1 MHQHLYSTTEDAQ
14 VIQFKVQDVNGKVH
28 DVTADEG
35 ETLLA
40 AAMNADIE
48 GFVAECGGCCVCAT
62 CHCYVEEAD
71 LAKLTQPAADELQM
85 LEFTA
90 TERLPT
96 SRLAC
101 QIKLTSQHHGMK
113 FNMPE
118 RQY

>member
-1 MHQHLYSTTEDAQ
+1 M
-14 VIQFKVQDVNGKVH
+14 IQFKVQDVHGTIH
-28 DVTADEG
+28 DLTADEG

-40 AAMNADIE
+40 VTMNADIE

-71 LAKLTQPAADELQM
+71 MAKLNQPAPDELQM

-101 QIKLTSQHHGMK
+101 QIKLTAQHNGMK
-113 FNMPE
+113 FIMPE

>member
-1 MHQHLYSTTEDAQ
+1 M
-14 VIQFKVQDVNGKVH
+14 IQFKIQDANGTTH
-28 DVTADEG
+28 EVTAAEG

-40 AAMNADIE
+40 ATMNADIE

-62 CHCYVEEAD
+62 CHCYVQAAD
-71 LAKLTQPAADELQM
+71 MGKLDQPAADELQM

-101 QIKLTSQHHGMK
+101 QIKLTTQHNGMT
-113 FNMPE
+113 FQMPE

>member
-1 MHQHLYSTTEDAQ
+1 M
-14 VIQFKVQDVNGKVH
+14 IQFKIQDASGNLHEVSAAV
-28 DVTADEG
+28 G

-40 AAMNADIE
+40 ATMNANIE

-62 CHCYVEEAD
+62 CHCYVQEAD
-71 LAKLTQPAADELQM
+71 MGKMAQPAPDEMQM

-101 QIKLTSQHHGMK
+101 QIKLTAQHNGMT
-113 FNMPE
+113 FHMPE

>member
-1 MHQHLYSTTEDAQ
+1 M
-14 VIQFKVQDVNGKVH
+14 IQFQVQEANGTVH

-35 ETLLA
+35 ETLLQA
-40 AAMNADIE
+40 TMNAGIE

-62 CHCYVEEAD
+62 CHCYIAD
-71 LAKLTQPAADELQM
+71 SDMDKLDQPASDELQM

-90 TERLPT
+90 TPQLPT

-101 QIKLTSQHHGMK
+101 QIKLSSQHIGIKIHL
-113 FNMPE
+113 PE